1 MSRVLFILGAFVLS
15 GGIKTQPVFGMTP
28 DEAGMAL
35 GCSLWLLAFVAWV
48 VDRFTDRGPS

>member
-1 MSRVLFILGAFVLS
+1 MSWVLFILGAFVLS